1 MLFIL
6 NSKLSFQ
13 MCVLLRY
20 ESPDCESC
28 DSGYFNFTLQ
38 KVQKPLRRFFLFS
51 NYYHK
56 HVSLKLYMTQ
66 VTHPTAP
73 FTSTPCGRRA
83 PGTLQTARPCYL
95 GGPAPRPGP
104 GSEFSEPTVAILA
117 TSLGGG

>member
-1 MLFIL
+1 MRSHFSFLATGARECRVD
-6 NSKLSFQ
+6 LSR
-13 MCVLLRY
+13 VSRVGVKAARR
-20 ESPDCESC
+20 DC
-28 DSGYFNFTLQ
+28 
-38 KVQKPLRRFFLFS
+38 FS